1 MADWK
6 PEIRAQLSGLR
17 LRPERELELVEELE
31 AHLDDLYRES
41 LAGGATPERARQDA
55 LEALAAPLPLAG
67 GLGPLR
73 QAQSPSR
80 VVPGE
85 PSRRV
90 LRDLWQDVGY
100 GLRGLRARPA
110 FTAAAVITLALGI
123 GANTAIFS
131 VVNAVLLQRLP
142 VRESERVVHVRGSGG
157 NVLSY
162 PEYADLRDH
171 QTPFEG
177 LAAMGGIL
185 VSLNDG
191 GEARLAQ
198 GLIVTGNYFELLGV
212 QPALGRLFAPSD
224 DVTPGAHPVVVLD
237 HAFWRSELGAR
248 PDVVGR
254 ELRLNGHRFT
264 VVGVTP
270 AGFSGTELGGRRSL
284 YVPMMMQAVARP
296 PRAGYSGE
304 MDPDLLKRRGNR
316 WLTGLGRLKPGRTL
330 EQAASEMSTL
340 ATSVEQALPPGQQR
354 PLPIRMSLVP
364 IDVGDAEERARM
376 SSVAAL
382 LMAVV
387 GAVLLLACANVA
399 NLLLSR
405 AAARRREIA
414 VRLALGASRLRLVRQ
429 LLTESVL
436 LACFGGLA
444 GLLLAALVLAG
455 FGAAPPPADALPIAV
470 QVRVDPRVLLFT
482 LALAVGAGIVFGLA
496 PALTA
501 IRSTLAPV
509 LKDESFVPD
518 ERARRLN
525 LRGALVVAQV
535 ALSVLLLVAAG
546 LFLRN
551 LREIQAVEPGFDTE
565 RLLSTQLQVNLLRY
579 TTEQGREFYRRV
591 VEQVEALPG
600 VESAAVARVALL
612 GGAGRSSSLHI
623 EGRQG
628 PASQFQSE
636 GGGLAGR
643 ATDQV
648 NSNVVGPGYFRTL
661 GTQLRAGR
669 VLDERD
675 VEGAPLVAVVS
686 DAFWRLHYPDRPRER
701 VLGERFSVNGP
712 EGPWREIVGVVS
724 DTKYATLTE
733 EPRPVVFLPLGQ
745 RHETGVVLYVRATGN
760 PATLVPAVR
769 QAVRGLEPNLPL
781 AELRTLGETISA
793 STWAARMGVVLLS
806 AFAALAL
813 ALAAIGVYGVTSFQ
827 VAQRTREIG
836 VRMAL
841 GARGADV
848 LRMVLGGGMRLVALG
863 VALGLMLALAA
874 GRSLE
879 SLLYG
884 VSGSDPLTL
893 ASVPL
898 LLGAVAFVACLV
910 AARRATKLDPLAALR
925 SR

>member
-1 MADWK
+1 
-6 PEIRAQLSGLR
+6 
-17 LRPERELELVEELE
+17 
-31 AHLDDLYRES
+31 
-41 LAGGATPERARQDA
+41 
-55 LEALAAPLPLAG
+55 
-67 GLGPLR
+67 
-73 QAQSPSR
+73 
-80 VVPGE
+80 
-85 PSRRV
+85 
-90 LRDLWQDVGY
+90 
-100 GLRGLRARPA
+100 
-110 FTAAAVITLALGI
+110 
-123 GANTAIFS
+123 
-131 VVNAVLLQRLP
+131 
-142 VRESERVVHVRGSGG
+142 
-157 NVLSY
+157 
-162 PEYADLRDH
+162 
-171 QTPFEG
+171 
-177 LAAMGGIL
+177 MGGIL

-212 QPALGRLFAPSD
+212 QPALGRLLAPSD

-254 ELRLNGHRFT
+254 DLRLNGHRFT

-284 YVPMMMQAVARP
+284 YVPMMMQAIARP

-436 LACFGGLA
+436 LACFGGLT
-444 GLLLAALVLAG
+444 GLLLAALVLAA
-455 FGAAPPPADALPIAV
+455 FDAAPPPAEALPIAL
-470 QVRVDPRVLLFT
+470 QARVDPRVLLFT
-482 LALAVGAGIVFGLA
+482 LALAVGAGVVFGLA

-501 IRSTLAPV
+501 TRSTLVPV

-551 LREIQAVEPGFDTE
+551 LREIQAVAPGFDTE

-612 GGAGRSSSLHI
+612 GGAGRSSSIHI

-636 GGGLAGR
+636 GGGLEGR
-643 ATDQV
+643 STEQV

-661 GTQLRAGR
+661 GTELRAGR

-686 DAFWRLHYPDRPRER
+686 DAFWRLHFPDRPRER
-701 VLGERFSVNGP
+701 VLGERFSLNGP

-884 VSGSDPLTL
+884 VSGSDPVTL
-893 ASVPL
+893 AAVPVV
-898 LLGAVAFVACLV
+898 LGAVAFVACLV

>member
-1 MADWK
+1 MPDWTS
-6 PEIRAQLSGLR
+6 EVRAQLSSLR
-17 LRPERELELVEELE
+17 LTPERELELVEELE

-41 LAGGATPERARQDA
+41 VAAGSTPEQARKDA
-55 LEALAAPLPLAG
+55 LAALAAPLPLAG
-67 GLGPLR
+67 GLRPLR
-73 QAQSPSR
+73 QAQASSR
-80 VVPGE
+80 VVPGA
-85 PSRRV
+85 PSGGA
-90 LRDLWQDVGY
+90 LADLWQDVVY

-110 FTAAAVITLALGI
+110 FTAAAVLTLALGI
-123 GANTAIFS
+123 GANSAIFS

-142 VRESERVVHVRGSGG
+142 VRESQHVVHVRGTGG

-171 QTPFEG
+171 QAPFEG
-177 LAAMGGIL
+177 LAAFGGIV

-191 GEARLAQ
+191 GEARLAS

-212 QPALGRLFAPSD
+212 QPALGRLLASSD
-224 DVTPGAHPVVVLD
+224 DVTPGVHPVVVLD
-237 HAFWRSELGAR
+237 HAFWRSEFGAR
-248 PDVVGR
+248 PDVVGKD
-254 ELRLNGHRFT
+254 LRLNGQRFT

-270 AGFSGTELGGRRSL
+270 PGFTGTQLGSRRSL
-284 YVPMMMQAVARP
+284 YVPMMMQAIARP

-304 MDPDLLKRRGNR
+304 MDPDLLQRRGSR
-316 WLTGLGRLKPGRTL
+316 WLTGVGRLRPGRTV
-330 EQAASEMSTL
+330 EQATSEMSTL
-340 ATSVEQALPPGQQR
+340 ATSLEQALPADEQR
-354 PLPIRMSLVP
+354 GAIKMSLVP
-364 IDVGDAEERARM
+364 IDVGDADERARM

-405 AAARRREIA
+405 ATARRREIA
-414 VRLALGASRLRLVRQ
+414 VRLALGASRSRLVRQ

-436 LACFGGLA
+436 LACLGGLA
-444 GLLLAALVLAG
+444 GLLLSALVLAA
-455 FGAAPPPADALPIAV
+455 FEAAPPPAGALPIAV
-470 QVRVDPRVLLFT
+470 QAKLDPRVLLFT
-482 LALAVGAGIVFGLA
+482 LALAVGAGVVFGLA

-501 IRSTLAPV
+501 TRSALVPV

-518 ERARRLN
+518 ERARRIN

-565 RLLSTQLQVNLLRY
+565 RLLSTQLPVNLLRY
-579 TTEQGREFYRRV
+579 TTAQGREFYRRV
-591 VEQVEALPG
+591 VDEVEALPG

-612 GGAGRSSSLHI
+612 GGAGRTSSLHI

-628 PASQFQSE
+628 PAGRFSSE
-636 GGGLAGR
+636 GGGLAGPSSE
-643 ATDQV
+643 QV
-648 NSNVVGPGYFRTL
+648 AQNVVGPGYFRTL
-661 GTQLRAGR
+661 GTTLRAGR

-675 VEGAPLVAVVS
+675 VEGAPLSAVVS
-686 DAFWRLHYPDRPRER
+686 DAFCKMHFPDRPRER
-701 VLGERFSVNGP
+701 VLGQRFSVSGS

-724 DTKYATLTE
+724 DTKYERLTE

-745 RHETGVVLYVRATGN
+745 RHETGVVLYVRASGN

-769 QAVRGLEPNLPL
+769 AAIRGLEPNLPL
-781 AELRTLGETISA
+781 AELRTLGETVSA

-813 ALAAIGVYGVTSFQ
+813 LLAAIGVYGVTSFQ

-848 LRMVLGGGMRLVALG
+848 LRMVLGGGMRLVAAG
-863 VALGLMLALAA
+863 VAIGVVLAFAA

-884 VSGSDPLTL
+884 VSGRDPLTL
-893 ASVPL
+893 AAVPGIL
-898 LLGAVAFVACLV
+898 AAVAGAACLV
-910 AARRATKLDPLAALR
+910 AARRATKLDPLTALR